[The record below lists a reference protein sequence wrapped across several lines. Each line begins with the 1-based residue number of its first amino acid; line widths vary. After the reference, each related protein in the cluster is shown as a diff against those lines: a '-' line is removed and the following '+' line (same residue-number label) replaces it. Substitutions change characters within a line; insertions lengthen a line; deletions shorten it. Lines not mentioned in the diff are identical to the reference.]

1 MKQVNIRIPF
11 RILTLVMGLFLSL
24 GAYAQITV
32 NGLVQDATGEPVIG
46 ATVRVVGTQIGTATD
61 FDGLFT
67 LEGVPQGAK
76 LLISSVG
83 YEDQEVTAAGNVV
96 VTLAESTQML
106 ENLVVIGYGVVKKND
121 LTGSVTALKP
131 DAKNKGVVVSAQDML
146 GGKVAGVSVTSNSGE
161 PGGGATIRIR
171 GGSSLNASNNPLV
184 VIDGIAMD
192 NNGVS
197 GISNPLSLV
206 NPQDIESFN
215 VLKDASATAIYGSRG
230 SNGVIII
237 TTKKGRRGQT
247 PQVSYNG
254 SVTWS
259 MKKKTIDVM
268 SGDEYRDFVAK
279 IFEGNTRAGN
289 VMGYA
294 WRNAIDADGKAQR
307 VDMINT
313 VNNGKLTRYGVSD
326 IALPA
331 GWSWVEGEGNSGI
344 VNPLLGDANTDWQ
357 NEIYRTALSHD
368 HNLTVAGSVGQILP
382 YRLSAGYTDQQ
393 GILKTS
399 DFKRYTVAL
408 NLNPSLFDDHL
419 TLNLNGKL
427 AWTKSR
433 WADGGAVGNAVR
445 MDPTQPIYG
454 NRDANGDGINDYAGV
469 GGYFEWLQVNN
480 ADPAWPYTKNTNAP
494 YNPVAMLDNHDNS
507 GKTHSFIGSA
517 DIDYKIHGFEDLR
530 LHLTLGGDFTGGN
543 GHNISTNVS
552 NTSNYW
558 GNTSWYTQSKE
569 NLQLSTYAQYY
580 KDFNDKHHFDIM
592 AGYEWQHNWR
602 KEYNESWG
610 TYPTNSALVFTATD
624 AENGALIV
632 TPGQWIPSARYNIDQ
647 SKAGAIRAE
656 GVYRQNN
663 GLGYRTENYLVSFFG
678 RMNYSYDSRY
688 LLTFTMRY
696 DGSSRFK
703 KHWALFPSAAFA
715 WKLNEEAA
723 LKDGPFSDLKLRLG
737 WGKTGQQEGIGD
749 YNYFATYVMSN
760 GSMGAFYDVS
770 GDGSKARPNV
780 YNPELTWETTTTTN
794 VGLDWGVMNQRLSG
808 SIDWYYRKTT
818 DLLNWAT
825 FSAMTNFRNAFYKNI
840 GSLRNTGIEFSLNWK
855 AISTTDLLWTI
866 DYNLTYNSN
875 KITELISDDPDYIVT
890 TGSIG
895 INGTAQAHAVGHPAS
910 SFYVYQQ
917 VYDQDGKPIE
927 SQVVDRNADGVISDA
942 DKYFYKSPAAPV
954 TMGLSS
960 RLDWKNWDFGFN
972 LRASIGNYMFN
983 NVMQGYH
990 NTSTASV
997 FEEVSGFYLNNRPKA
1012 SVDLGWKTYDNYA
1025 IFSDYW
1031 VQNASFLKCDNIT
1044 LGYSFNGLLK
1054 HGSYN
1059 GIGGR
1064 IYGTVSNVFC
1074 ITKYDGIDPEVFGG
1088 IGGDIFPRPISYI
1101 LGLSLTF

>member
-1 MKQVNIRIPF
+1 MKQVNFRIPF

-32 NGLVQDATGEPVIG
+32 NGLVKDATGEPVIG
-46 ATVRVVGTQIGTATD
+46 ASVRVVGTQQGTVTD

-76 LLISSVG
+76 LLITSVG
-83 YEDQEVTAAGNVV
+83 YEDHEVTAASDLVI
-96 VTLAESTQML
+96 TLAESTQML

-161 PGGGATIRIR
+161 PGGGATIRVR
-171 GGSSLNASNNPLV
+171 GGSSLNASNNPLI

-197 GISNPLSLV
+197 GLSNPLSLV

-237 TTKKGRRGQT
+237 TTKKGRRGQS
-247 PQVSYNG
+247 PSVSYNG

-268 SGDEYRDFVAK
+268 DGDEYRAFVK
-279 IFEGNTRAGN
+279 EIFAGNTREE
-289 VMGYA
+289 
-294 WRNAIDADGKAQR
+294 NA
-307 VDMINT
+307 
-313 VNNGKLTRYGVSD
+313 LS
-326 IALPA
+326 
-331 GWSWVEGEGNSGI
+331 
-344 VNPLLGDANTDWQ
+344 LLGNANTDWQ

-368 HNLTVAGSVGQILP
+368 HNLTVAGSLGTFLP
-382 YRLSAGYTDQQ
+382 YRVSAGYTDQE

-419 TLNLNGKL
+419 TFNLNGKM

-433 WADGGAVGNAVR
+433 WADTGAVGNAVR
-445 MDPTQPIYG
+445 MDPTQPIYS
-454 NRDANGDGINDYAGV
+454 NDPKHAGV
-469 GGYFEWLQVNN
+469 GGYFDWMQVNGS
-480 ADPAWPYTKNTNAP
+480 DPAWPYTKNTNAP

-530 LHLTLGGDFTGGN
+530 LHLTLGGDFTSGH
-543 GHNISTNVS
+543 GHNISANIS

-558 GNTSWYTQSKE
+558 GNTSYYRQTKE

-592 AGYEWQHNWR
+592 AGYEWSHNWR

-610 TYPTNSALVFTATD
+610 TYPANSALVFIEAD
-624 AENGALIV
+624 RGVPGALNV
-632 TPGQWIPSARYNIDQ
+632 TPGEWVPGATYNVGD
-647 SKAGAIRAE
+647 SKAGAIRGEAA
-656 GVYRQNN
+656 YYQQN

-678 RMNYSYDSRY
+678 RMNYTYADRY
-688 LLTFTMRY
+688 LFTFTIRD

-715 WKLNEEAA
+715 WKIKEEAFMNESA
-723 LKDGPFSDLKLRLG
+723 FSDLKLRLG

-760 GSMGAFYDVS
+760 GSAGSFYDIT
-770 GDGSKARPNV
+770 GDGSKAKPNV
-780 YNPELTWETTTTTN
+780 YNPDLTWETTTTTN
-794 VGLDWGVMNQRLSG
+794 IGLDWGIMNQRLSG

-875 KITELISDDPDYIVT
+875 KVTELISEDPSYFVT

-895 INGTAQAHAVGHPAS
+895 INGPAQAHVVGYPS
-910 SFYVYQQ
+910 NSFYVYQQ
-917 VYDQDGKPIE
+917 VYDQAGKPIE
-927 SQVVDRNADGVISDA
+927 GQVVDRNGDGMISES
-942 DKYFYKSPAAPV
+942 DKYLYKSPWAPV
-954 TMGLSS
+954 TMGLAS
-960 RLDWKNWDFGFN
+960 RLDWKNWDFGFS

-990 NTSTASV
+990 NVSPAAV
-997 FEEVSGFYLNNRPKA
+997 FEEVSGFYLNNRPRK
-1012 SVDLGWKTYDNYA
+1012 SVEMGWQTYDNET

-1044 LGYSFNGLLK
+1044 LGYSFNNLFK
-1054 HGSYN
+1054 HGNYH
-1059 GIGGR
+1059 GVGGR
-1064 IYGTVSNVFC
+1064 LYGTVSNVFC

-1088 IGGDIFPRPISYI
+1088 IGGDIFPRPISFI
-1101 LGLSLTF
+1101 LGLSLNF

>member
-11 RILTLVMGLFLSL
+11 RILALVMGLFLSL

-32 NGLVQDATGEPVIG
+32 NGVVKDATGEPVIG
-46 ATVRVVGTQIGTATD
+46 ATVRVVGTQMGTATD

-67 LEGVPQGAK
+67 LDGVPQGAK

-83 YEDQEVTAAGNVV
+83 YEDHEVTAASDMVI
-96 VTLAESTQML
+96 TLAESTQML

-121 LTGSVTALKP
+121 LTGSVAALKP

-197 GISNPLSLV
+197 GVANPLSLV

-237 TTKKGRRGQT
+237 TTKKGRRGQR
-247 PQVSYNG
+247 PAVSYNG

-268 SGDEYRDFVAK
+268 DGDEYRAFVKK
-279 IFEGNTRAGN
+279 IFAGNTREE
-289 VMGYA
+289 
-294 WRNAIDADGKAQR
+294 NA
-307 VDMINT
+307 
-313 VNNGKLTRYGVSD
+313 LS
-326 IALPA
+326 
-331 GWSWVEGEGNSGI
+331 
-344 VNPLLGDANTDWQ
+344 LLGNANTDWQ
-357 NEIYRTALSHD
+357 EEIYRTALSHD
-368 HNLTVAGSVGQILP
+368 HNLTVAGSVGDYLP
-382 YRLSAGYTDQQ
+382 YRLSAGYTDQE

-408 NLNPSLFDDHL
+408 NLNPSFFQDHL

-433 WADGGAVGNAVR
+433 FADTGAVGNAVR
-445 MDPTQPIYG
+445 MDPTQPITSS
-454 NRDANGDGINDYAGV
+454 DSKYAGV
-469 GGYFEWLQVNN
+469 GGYFEWMQVNN
-480 ADPAWPYTKNTNAP
+480 ADPAWPWTKNTNAP

-530 LHLTLGGDFTGGN
+530 LHLTMGGDFSGGH
-543 GHNISTNVS
+543 GHNISANIS

-558 GNTSWYTQSKE
+558 GNTSYYTQSKE

-592 AGYEWQHNWR
+592 LGYEWQHNWR

-610 TYPTNSALVFTATD
+610 TYPTNSQLFFTESD

-632 TPGQWIPSARYNIDQ
+632 TPGQWIPSARYNIGD

-678 RMNYSYDSRY
+678 RANYSYDNRY

-715 WKLNEEAA
+715 WKINEEAFM
-723 LKDGPFSDLKLRLG
+723 KDGPFSDLKLRLG

-760 GSMGAFYDVS
+760 GSMGAFYDLL
-770 GDGSKARPNV
+770 GDGSKAKPNV
-780 YNPELTWETTTTTN
+780 YNPELKWETTTTTN
-794 VGLDWGVMNQRLSG
+794 IGLDWGIMNQRLSG

-840 GSLRNTGIEFSLNWK
+840 GSLRNTGIEFALNWK

-875 KITELISDDPDYIVT
+875 KVLELISDDPDYIVT
-890 TGSIG
+890 TGGIG
-895 INGTAQAHAVGHPAS
+895 INGSAQAHVAGYPS
-910 SFYVYQQ
+910 NSFYVYQQ
-917 VYDQDGKPIE
+917 VYGQDGKPIE
-927 SQVVDRNADGVISDA
+927 NQVVDRNGDGVISDA
-942 DKYFYKSPAAPV
+942 DKYLYKSPWAPV
-954 TMGLSS
+954 TMGLAS
-960 RLDWKNWDFGFN
+960 RLDWKNWDFGFS

-990 NTSTASV
+990 NVSPASV

-1012 SVDLGWKTYDNYA
+1012 LVEMGWQTYDNKS

-1044 LGYSFNGLLK
+1044 LGYSFGNLFK

-1059 GIGGR
+1059 GVGGR

-1088 IGGDIFPRPISYI
+1088 IGGDIFPRPISFI
-1101 LGLSLTF
+1101 LGLSLNF

>member
-32 NGLVQDATGEPVIG
+32 NGIVKDATGEPVIG
-46 ATVRVVGTQIGTATD
+46 ASVRVVGTQQGTVTD

-67 LEGVPQGAK
+67 LDGVPQGAK
-76 LLISSVG
+76 LLITSIG
-83 YEDQEVTAAGNVV
+83 YEDHEVTAASDMVI
-96 VTLAESTQML
+96 TLAESTQML

-121 LTGSVTALKP
+121 LTGSVAALKP
-131 DAKNKGVVVSAQDML
+131 DSKNKGVVVSAQDML
-146 GGKVAGVSVTSNSGE
+146 GGKIAGVSVTSNGGE
-161 PGGGATIRIR
+161 PGGGANIRIR
-171 GGSSLNASNNPLV
+171 GGSSLNASNNPLI

-197 GISNPLSLV
+197 GLSNPLSLV

-237 TTKKGRRGQT
+237 TTKKGRRGQS
-247 PQVSYNG
+247 PSVAYNG

-268 SGDEYRDFVAK
+268 NGDEYRDFVKK
-279 IFEGNTRAGN
+279 IFAGNTREE
-289 VMGYA
+289 
-294 WRNAIDADGKAQR
+294 NA
-307 VDMINT
+307 
-313 VNNGKLTRYGVSD
+313 LS
-326 IALPA
+326 
-331 GWSWVEGEGNSGI
+331 
-344 VNPLLGDANTDWQ
+344 LLGNADTDWQ
-357 NEIYRTALSHD
+357 NEIYRTAFSHD
-368 HNLTVAGSVGQILP
+368 HNLTVSGSLGQFLP
-382 YRLSAGYTDQQ
+382 YRVSAGYTDQE

-419 TLNLNGKL
+419 TLNLSGKL

-433 WADGGAVGNAVR
+433 WADTGAVGNAVR
-445 MDPTQPIYG
+445 MDPTQPVYS
-454 NRDANGDGINDYAGV
+454 NDPKYAAT
-469 GGYFEWLQVNN
+469 GGYFEWLQVNGS
-480 ADPAWPYTKNTNAP
+480 DPAWPYTKNTNAP

-507 GKTHSFIGSA
+507 GKAHTFIGTA
-517 DIDYKIHGFEDLR
+517 EIDYKIHGFEDLR

-558 GNTSWYTQSKE
+558 GNTSYYTQSKE
-569 NLQLSTYAQYY
+569 NLQLSTYAQYF
-580 KDFNDKHHFDIM
+580 KDFNDMHHFDIM

-610 TYPTNSALVFTATD
+610 TYPSNSGLFFTPSD
-624 AENGALIV
+624 AENGALKV
-632 TPGQWIPSARYNIDQ
+632 VPGIWIPAATYNIGD

-678 RMNYSYDSRY
+678 RMNYSYANRY

-703 KHWALFPSAAFA
+703 KHWALFPSAALA
-715 WKLNEEAA
+715 WKINEEDFM
-723 LKDGPFSDLKLRLG
+723 KDGPFSDLKLRLG

-760 GSMGAFYDVS
+760 GSMGSFYDIT

-794 VGLDWGVMNQRLSG
+794 IGLDWGVMNQRLSG

-840 GSLRNTGIEFSLNWK
+840 GSLRNTGIEMSLNWK

-875 KITELISDDPDYIVT
+875 KVLELISDDPDYFVT
-890 TGSIG
+890 TGGIG
-895 INGTAQAHAVGHPAS
+895 INGSAQAHVAGYPS
-910 SFYVYQQ
+910 NSFYVYQQ
-917 VYDQDGKPIE
+917 VYDQAGKPIE
-927 SQVVDRNADGVISDA
+927 GQVVDRNGDGVISDA
-942 DKYFYKSPAAPV
+942 DKYLYKSPWAPV
-954 TMGLSS
+954 TMGLAS
-960 RLDWKNWDFGFN
+960 RLDWKNWDFGFS
-972 LRASIGNYMFN
+972 LRASIGNYVFN

-990 NTSTASV
+990 NVSPAAV
-997 FEEVSGFYLNNRPKA
+997 FEEVSGFYLNNRPKS
-1012 SVDLGWKTYDNYA
+1012 SVEMGWQTYNNHA

-1044 LGYSFNGLLK
+1044 LGYSFNNLFK
-1054 HGSYN
+1054 HGSYH
-1059 GIGGR
+1059 GVGGR
-1064 IYGTVSNVFC
+1064 LYGTVSNVFC

-1088 IGGDIFPRPISYI
+1088 IGGDIFPRPISFI
-1101 LGLSLTF
+1101 VGLSLNF

>member
-32 NGLVQDATGEPVIG
+32 NGVVKDATGEPVIG
-46 ATVRVVGTQIGTATD
+46 ASVRVVGTQQGTVTD

-67 LEGVPQGAK
+67 LDGVPQGAK
-76 LLISSVG
+76 LQISSIG
-83 YEDQEVTAAGNVV
+83 YDTHEVTAASDLVI
-96 VTLAESTQML
+96 TLAESTQML

-146 GGKVAGVSVTSNSGE
+146 GGKVAGVSVTSNGGE
-161 PGGGATIRIR
+161 PGGGASIRIR
-171 GGSSLNASNNPLV
+171 GGSSLNASNNPLI

-197 GISNPLSLV
+197 GLSNPLSLV

-237 TTKKGRRGQT
+237 TTKKGRRGQRPT
-247 PQVSYNG
+247 VGYNG

-268 SGDEYRDFVAK
+268 NGDEYRSFVKK
-279 IFEGNTRAGN
+279 IFAGNTREE
-289 VMGYA
+289 
-294 WRNAIDADGKAQR
+294 NA
-307 VDMINT
+307 
-313 VNNGKLTRYGVSD
+313 LS
-326 IALPA
+326 
-331 GWSWVEGEGNSGI
+331 
-344 VNPLLGDANTDWQ
+344 LLGDANTNWQ

-368 HNLTVAGSVGQILP
+368 HNVTIAGSVGDYLP
-382 YRLSAGYTDQQ
+382 YRVSAGYTDQQ

-408 NLNPSLFDDHL
+408 NLNPSFFQDHL
-419 TLNLNGKL
+419 TVNLSGKM

-433 WADGGAVGNAVR
+433 WADTGAVGNAVR
-445 MDPTQPIYG
+445 MDPTQPIYKS
-454 NRDANGDGINDYAGV
+454 GDMYKCV
-469 GGYFEWLQVNN
+469 GSYFEWLQVNGSDDN
-480 ADPAWPYTKNTNAP
+480 WPYTKNTNAP

-507 GKTHSFIGSA
+507 GKAHSFIGTA
-517 DIDYKIHGFEDLR
+517 EIDYKIHGFEDLR
-530 LHLTLGGDFTGGN
+530 LHLTMGGDFTGGN
-543 GHNISTNVS
+543 GHNISANIS

-558 GNTSWYTQSKE
+558 GNNSYYTQSKE

-610 TYPTNSALVFTATD
+610 TYPGNSAVHWSQD
-624 AENGALIV
+624 DIDNGFIQIM
-632 TPGQWIPSARYNIDQ
+632 PGQWIPAEVYNPFVIENGALALDANGNPIWA

-678 RMNYSYDSRY
+678 RMNYSYANRY
-688 LLTFTMRY
+688 LLTFTTRY

-715 WKLNEEAA
+715 WKINEEDFM
-723 LKDGPFSDLKLRLG
+723 KDGPFSDLKLRLG

-780 YNPELTWETTTTTN
+780 YNPELKWETTTTTN
-794 VGLDWGVMNQRLSG
+794 IGLDWGIMNQRLSG

-855 AISTTDLLWTI
+855 AISTNDLLWTI

-875 KITELISDDPDYIVT
+875 KVLELIGDDPSYFVT
-890 TGSIG
+890 TGGIG
-895 INGTAQAHAVGHPAS
+895 INGSAQAHVAGYPS
-910 SFYVYQQ
+910 NSFYVYQQ
-917 VYDQDGKPIE
+917 VYGEDGMPIE
-927 SQVVDRNADGVISDA
+927 NQVVDRNGDGVISDA
-942 DKYFYKSPAAPV
+942 DKYLYKSPWAPV
-954 TMGLSS
+954 TMGLAS
-960 RLDWKNWDFGFN
+960 RLDWKNWDFGFS

-990 NTSTASV
+990 NVSPAAV

-1012 SVDLGWKTYDNYA
+1012 LVDLGWQTYDNKS
-1025 IFSDYW
+1025 IFSDFW

-1044 LGYSFNGLLK
+1044 LGYSFNNLLK
-1054 HGSYN
+1054 HGNYN
-1059 GIGGR
+1059 GVGGR

-1074 ITKYDGIDPEVFGG
+1074 ITKYEGIDPEVFGG
-1088 IGGDIFPRPISYI
+1088 IGGDIFPRPISFI
-1101 LGLSLTF
+1101 LGLTLNF

>member
-11 RILTLVMGLFLSL
+11 RILTLMMGLFLSL

-32 NGLVQDATGEPVIG
+32 NGVVKDATGEPVIG
-46 ATVRVVGTQIGTATD
+46 ATIRVVGTQMGTATD

-76 LLISSVG
+76 LQISSVG
-83 YEDQEVTAAGNVV
+83 YDTHEVTASSDMVI
-96 VTLAESTQML
+96 TLAESTQML

-161 PGGGATIRIR
+161 PGGGANIRIR
-171 GGSSLNASNNPLV
+171 GGSSLNASNNPLI

-197 GISNPLSLV
+197 GLSNPLSLV

-237 TTKKGRRGQT
+237 TTKKGRRGQR
-247 PQVSYNG
+247 PAVSYNG
-254 SVTWS
+254 NVTWS

-268 SGDEYRDFVAK
+268 NGDEYRDFVKK
-279 IFEGNTRAGN
+279 IFAGNTREE
-289 VMGYA
+289 
-294 WRNAIDADGKAQR
+294 NA
-307 VDMINT
+307 
-313 VNNGKLTRYGVSD
+313 L
-326 IALPA
+326 L
-331 GWSWVEGEGNSGI
+331 
-344 VNPLLGDANTDWQ
+344 LLGNANTNWQ

-368 HNLTVAGSVGQILP
+368 HNLTVSGSIGEILP

-408 NLNPSLFDDHL
+408 NLNPSLFNDHL
-419 TLNLNGKL
+419 TINLSGKM

-433 WADGGAVGNAVR
+433 WADTGAVGNAVR
-445 MDPTQPIYG
+445 MDPTQPVY
-454 NRDANGDGINDYAGV
+454 ASGDMYKGV
-469 GGYFEWLQVNN
+469 GSYFEWLQVNLS
-480 ADPAWPYTKNTNAP
+480 DPNWPYTKNTNAP

-507 GKTHSFIGSA
+507 GKAHSFIGTA
-517 DIDYKIHGFEDLR
+517 EFDYKIHGFEDLR
-530 LHLTLGGDFTGGN
+530 LHLTMGGDFTGGN
-543 GHNISTNVS
+543 GHNISANIS

-558 GNTSWYTQSKE
+558 GNTSYYTQSKE

-580 KDFNDKHHFDIM
+580 KDFSEKHHFDIM
-592 AGYEWQHNWR
+592 LGYEWQHNWR

-610 TYPTNSALVFTATD
+610 TYPMNSGLFFTESD
-624 AENGALIV
+624 AENGALVV
-632 TPGQWIPSARYNIDQ
+632 TPGQWIPSAHYNIGD

-678 RMNYSYDSRY
+678 RMNYSYDNRY
-688 LLTFTMRY
+688 LLTFTTRY

-703 KHWALFPSAAFA
+703 KHWALFPSVALA
-715 WKLNEEAA
+715 WKINEEAA

-760 GSMGAFYDVS
+760 GSMGSYYDVT

-780 YNPELTWETTTTTN
+780 YNPELKWETTTTTN

-855 AISTTDLLWTI
+855 AISTNDLLWTI

-875 KITELISDDPDYIVT
+875 KVLELIGDDPSYFVT
-890 TGSIG
+890 TGGIG
-895 INGTAQAHAVGHPAS
+895 INGSAQAHVAGYPS
-910 SFYVYQQ
+910 NSFYVYQQ
-917 VYDQDGKPIE
+917 VYGQDGKPIE
-927 SQVVDRNADGVISDA
+927 NQVVDRNGDGVISDA
-942 DKYFYKSPAAPV
+942 DKYLYKSPWAPV
-954 TMGLSS
+954 IMGLAS
-960 RLDWKNWDFGFN
+960 RLDWKNWDFGFS

-990 NTSTASV
+990 NVSPAAV

-1012 SVDLGWKTYDNYA
+1012 LVDLGWQTYDNKS

-1044 LGYSFNGLLK
+1044 LGYSFNNLFK

-1059 GIGGR
+1059 GVGGR

-1074 ITKYDGIDPEVFGG
+1074 ITKYEGIDPEVFGG
-1088 IGGDIFPRPISYI
+1088 IGGDIFPRPISFI
-1101 LGLSLTF
+1101 VGLNLNF

>member
-32 NGLVQDATGEPVIG
+32 NGIVKDATGEPVIG
-46 ATVRVVGTQIGTATD
+46 ASVRVVGTQQGTVTD

-67 LEGVPQGAK
+67 LDGVPQGAK
-76 LLISSVG
+76 LLITSIG
-83 YEDQEVTAAGNVV
+83 YEDHEVTAASDMV

-121 LTGSVTALKP
+121 LTGSVAALKP
-131 DAKNKGVVVSAQDML
+131 DSKNKGVVVSAQDML
-146 GGKVAGVSVTSNSGE
+146 GGKIAGVSVTSNGGE
-161 PGGGATIRIR
+161 PGGGANIRIR
-171 GGSSLNASNNPLV
+171 GGSSLNASNNPLI

-197 GISNPLSLV
+197 GLSNPLSLV

-237 TTKKGRRGQT
+237 TTKKGRRGQS
-247 PQVSYNG
+247 PSVSYNG

-268 SGDEYRDFVAK
+268 NGDEYRDFVKK
-279 IFEGNTRAGN
+279 IFAGNTREE
-289 VMGYA
+289 
-294 WRNAIDADGKAQR
+294 NA
-307 VDMINT
+307 
-313 VNNGKLTRYGVSD
+313 LS
-326 IALPA
+326 
-331 GWSWVEGEGNSGI
+331 
-344 VNPLLGDANTDWQ
+344 LLGNANTDWQ
-357 NEIYRTALSHD
+357 NEIYRTAFSHD
-368 HNLTVAGSVGQILP
+368 HNLTVSGSLGQFLP
-382 YRLSAGYTDQQ
+382 YRVSAGYTDQE

-408 NLNPSLFDDHL
+408 NLNPSFFEDHL
-419 TLNLNGKL
+419 TLNLSGKL

-433 WADGGAVGNAVR
+433 WADTGAVGNAVR
-445 MDPTQPIYG
+445 MDPTQPI
-454 NRDANGDGINDYAGV
+454 RSNDPMYAV
-469 GGYFEWLQVNN
+469 TGGYFEWLQVNGS
-480 ADPAWPYTKNTNAP
+480 DPAWPYTKNTNAP

-507 GKTHSFIGSA
+507 GKAHTFIGTA
-517 DIDYKIHGFEDLR
+517 EIDYKIHGFEDLR

-543 GHNISTNVS
+543 GHNISANVS

-558 GNTSWYTQSKE
+558 GNNSYYTQSKE
-569 NLQLSTYAQYY
+569 NLQLSTYAQYF
-580 KDFNDKHHFDIM
+580 KDFNDMHHFDIM

-610 TYPTNSALVFTATD
+610 TYPGKYEINDPLYPLNSGLFFTPAD
-624 AENGALIV
+624 AENGALKV
-632 TPGQWIPSARYNIDQ
+632 VPGIWIPAATYNVGD

-678 RMNYSYDSRY
+678 RMNYSYANRY

-703 KHWALFPSAAFA
+703 KHWALFPSAALA
-715 WKLNEEAA
+715 WKINEEDFM
-723 LKDGPFSDLKLRLG
+723 KDGPFSDLKLRLG

-760 GSMGAFYDVS
+760 GSMGSFYDVS

-794 VGLDWGVMNQRLSG
+794 IGLDWGVMNQRLSG

-840 GSLRNTGIEFSLNWK
+840 GSLRNTGIEMSLNWK
-855 AISTTDLLWTI
+855 AISTSDLLWTI

-875 KITELISDDPDYIVT
+875 KVLELISDDPDYFVT

-895 INGTAQAHAVGHPAS
+895 INGSAQAHVAGYPS
-910 SFYVYQQ
+910 NSFYVYQQ
-917 VYDQDGKPIE
+917 VYDQAGKPIE
-927 SQVVDRNADGVISDA
+927 GQVVDRNGDGVISDA
-942 DKYFYKSPAAPV
+942 DKYLYKSPWAPV
-954 TMGLSS
+954 TMGLGS

-972 LRASIGNYMFN
+972 LRASIGNYVFN

-990 NTSTASV
+990 NVSPAAV

-1012 SVDLGWKTYDNYA
+1012 SVEMGWQTYNNHA

-1044 LGYSFNGLLK
+1044 LGYSFNNLFK
-1054 HGSYN
+1054 HGSYH
-1059 GIGGR
+1059 GVGGR
-1064 IYGTVSNVFC
+1064 LYGTVSNVFC

-1088 IGGDIFPRPISYI
+1088 IGGDIFPRPISFI
-1101 LGLSLTF
+1101 VGLSLNF

>member
-1 MKQVNIRIPF
+1 MKQVNIRIPS

-32 NGLVQDATGEPVIG
+32 NGIVKDATGEPVIG
-46 ATVRVVGTQIGTATD
+46 ASVRVVGTQQGTVTD

-67 LEGVPQGAK
+67 LDGVPQGAK
-76 LLISSVG
+76 LQISSIG
-83 YEDQEVTAAGNVV
+83 YDTHEVTAASDLVI
-96 VTLAESTQML
+96 TLAESTQML

-146 GGKVAGVSVTSNSGE
+146 GGKVAGVSVTSNGGE
-161 PGGGATIRIR
+161 PGGGANIRIR
-171 GGSSLNASNNPLV
+171 GGSSLNASNNPLI

-197 GISNPLSLV
+197 GLSNPLSLV

-237 TTKKGRRGQT
+237 TTKKGRRGQRPT
-247 PQVSYNG
+247 VGYNG

-268 SGDEYRDFVAK
+268 NGDEYRSFVKK
-279 IFEGNTRAGN
+279 IFAGNTREE
-289 VMGYA
+289 
-294 WRNAIDADGKAQR
+294 NA
-307 VDMINT
+307 
-313 VNNGKLTRYGVSD
+313 LS
-326 IALPA
+326 
-331 GWSWVEGEGNSGI
+331 
-344 VNPLLGDANTDWQ
+344 LLGDANTNWQ

-368 HNLTVAGSVGQILP
+368 HNVTIAGSVGDYLP
-382 YRLSAGYTDQQ
+382 YRVSAGYTDQQ

-408 NLNPSLFDDHL
+408 NLNPSFFQDHL
-419 TLNLNGKL
+419 TVNLSGKM

-433 WADGGAVGNAVR
+433 WADTGAVGNAVR
-445 MDPTQPIYG
+445 MDPTQPIYKS
-454 NRDANGDGINDYAGV
+454 GDMYKGV
-469 GGYFEWLQVNN
+469 GSYFEWLQVNLS
-480 ADPAWPYTKNTNAP
+480 DPNWPYTKNTNAP

-507 GKTHSFIGSA
+507 GKAHSFIGTA
-517 DIDYKIHGFEDLR
+517 EIDYKIHGFEDLR
-530 LHLTLGGDFTGGN
+530 LHLTMGGDFTGGN
-543 GHNISTNVS
+543 GHNISANIS

-558 GNTSWYTQSKE
+558 GNNSYYTQSKE

-610 TYPTNSALVFTATD
+610 TYPMNSALVFTATD
-624 AENGALIV
+624 AENGALRV
-632 TPGQWIPSARYNIDQ
+632 TPGQWIPSANYNIGD

-678 RMNYSYDSRY
+678 RMNYSYANRY
-688 LLTFTMRY
+688 LLTFTTRY

-715 WKLNEEAA
+715 WKINEEDFM
-723 LKDGPFSDLKLRLG
+723 KDGAFSDLKLRLG

-760 GSMGAFYDVS
+760 GSIGSFYDVS

-780 YNPELTWETTTTTN
+780 YNPELKWETTTTTN
-794 VGLDWGVMNQRLSG
+794 IGLDWGIMNQRLSG

-855 AISTTDLLWTI
+855 AISTNDLLWTI

-875 KITELISDDPDYIVT
+875 KVLELIGDDPSYFVT
-890 TGSIG
+890 TGGIG
-895 INGTAQAHAVGHPAS
+895 INGSAQAHVAGYPS
-910 SFYVYQQ
+910 NSFYVYQQ
-917 VYDQDGKPIE
+917 VYGEDGMPIE
-927 SQVVDRNADGVISDA
+927 NQVVDRNGDGVISDA
-942 DKYFYKSPAAPV
+942 DKYLYKSPWAPV
-954 TMGLSS
+954 TMGLAS
-960 RLDWKNWDFGFN
+960 RLDWKNWDFGFS

-990 NTSTASV
+990 NVSPAAV

-1012 SVDLGWKTYDNYA
+1012 LVDLGWQTYDNKS
-1025 IFSDYW
+1025 IFSDFW

-1044 LGYSFNGLLK
+1044 LGYSFNNLLK
-1054 HGSYN
+1054 HGNYN
-1059 GIGGR
+1059 GVGGR

-1074 ITKYDGIDPEVFGG
+1074 ITKYEGIDPEVFGG
-1088 IGGDIFPRPISYI
+1088 IGGDIFPRPISFI
-1101 LGLSLTF
+1101 LGLTLNF

>member
-32 NGLVQDATGEPVIG
+32 NGIVKDATGEPVIG
-46 ATVRVVGTQIGTATD
+46 ASVRVVGSQQGTVTD

-67 LEGVPQGAK
+67 LDGVPQGAK
-76 LLISSVG
+76 LLITSIG
-83 YEDQEVTAAGNVV
+83 YEDHEVTAASDLVI
-96 VTLAESTQML
+96 TLAESTQML
-106 ENLVVIGYGVVKKND
+106 QNLVVIGYGVVKKND
-121 LTGSVTALKP
+121 LTGSVAALKP

-146 GGKVAGVSVTSNSGE
+146 GGKIAGVSVTSNSGE

-171 GGSSLNASNNPLV
+171 GGSSLNASNNPLI

-197 GISNPLSLV
+197 GLSNPLSLV

-237 TTKKGRRGQT
+237 TTKKGRRGQS
-247 PQVSYNG
+247 PSVSYNG

-259 MKKKTIDVM
+259 KKKKTIDVM
-268 SGDEYRDFVAK
+268 DGDEYRAFVK
-279 IFEGNTRAGN
+279 EIFKGNTREE
-289 VMGYA
+289 
-294 WRNAIDADGKAQR
+294 NA
-307 VDMINT
+307 
-313 VNNGKLTRYGVSD
+313 LS
-326 IALPA
+326 
-331 GWSWVEGEGNSGI
+331 
-344 VNPLLGDANTDWQ
+344 LLGNANTDWQ
-357 NEIYRTALSHD
+357 EEIYRTALSHD
-368 HNLTVAGSVGQILP
+368 HNLTVAGSLGSYLP
-382 YRLSAGYTDQQ
+382 YRVSAGYTDQE
-393 GILKTS
+393 GILNTS

-408 NLNPSLFDDHL
+408 NLNPSLFEDHL
-419 TLNLNGKL
+419 TFNLNGKM

-433 WADGGAVGNAVR
+433 WADTGAVGNAVR
-445 MDPTQPIYG
+445 MDPTQPIY
-454 NRDANGDGINDYAGV
+454 ASGDMYKGV

-840 GSLRNTGIEFSLNWK
+840 GSLRNTGIEMSFNWK

-875 KITELISDDPDYIVT
+875 KIIELISDDPDYFVT
-890 TGSIG
+890 TGGIG
-895 INGTAQAHAVGHPAS
+895 INGSAQAHVAGYPS
-910 SFYVYQQ
+910 NSFYVYQQ
-917 VYDQDGKPIE
+917 VYDQNGKPIE
-927 SQVVDRNADGVISDA
+927 NQVVDRNGDGVISDA
-942 DKYFYKSPAAPV
+942 DKYLYKSPWAPV
-954 TMGLSS
+954 TMGLAS
-960 RLDWKNWDFGFN
+960 RLDWKNWDFGFS

-990 NTSTASV
+990 NVSPAAV

-1012 SVDLGWKTYDNYA
+1012 LVELGWQTYDNKS

-1044 LGYSFNGLLK
+1044 LGYSFNNLLK

-1059 GIGGR
+1059 GVGGR

-1088 IGGDIFPRPISYI
+1088 IGGDIFPRPISFI
-1101 LGLSLTF
+1101 LGLSLNF

>member
-32 NGLVQDATGEPVIG
+32 NGIVKDATGEPVIG
-46 ATVRVVGTQIGTATD
+46 ASVRVVGTQQGTVTD

-67 LEGVPQGAK
+67 LDGVPQGAK
-76 LLISSVG
+76 LLITSIG
-83 YEDQEVTAAGNVV
+83 YEDHEVTAASDMV

-121 LTGSVTALKP
+121 LTGSVAALKP
-131 DAKNKGVVVSAQDML
+131 DSKNKGVVVSAQDML
-146 GGKVAGVSVTSNSGE
+146 GGKIAGVSVTSNGGE
-161 PGGGATIRIR
+161 PGGGANIRIR
-171 GGSSLNASNNPLV
+171 GGSSLNASNNPLI

-197 GISNPLSLV
+197 GLSNPLSLV

-237 TTKKGRRGQT
+237 TTKKGRRGQS
-247 PQVSYNG
+247 PSVAYNG

-268 SGDEYRDFVAK
+268 NGDEYRDFVKK
-279 IFEGNTRAGN
+279 IFAGNTREE
-289 VMGYA
+289 
-294 WRNAIDADGKAQR
+294 NA
-307 VDMINT
+307 
-313 VNNGKLTRYGVSD
+313 LS
-326 IALPA
+326 
-331 GWSWVEGEGNSGI
+331 
-344 VNPLLGDANTDWQ
+344 LLGNANTDWQ
-357 NEIYRTALSHD
+357 NEIYRTAFSHD
-368 HNLTVAGSVGQILP
+368 HNLTVSGSLGQFLP
-382 YRLSAGYTDQQ
+382 YRVSAGYTDQE

-408 NLNPSLFDDHL
+408 NLNPSFFEDHL
-419 TLNLNGKL
+419 TLNLSGKM

-433 WADGGAVGNAVR
+433 WADTGAVGNAVR
-445 MDPTQPIYG
+445 MDPTQPI
-454 NRDANGDGINDYAGV
+454 RSNDPMYAGV
-469 GGYFEWLQVNN
+469 GGYFEWLQVNGS
-480 ADPAWPYTKNTNAP
+480 DPAWPYTKNTNAP

-507 GKTHSFIGSA
+507 GKAHTFIGTA
-517 DIDYKIHGFEDLR
+517 EIDYKIHGFEDLR
-530 LHLTLGGDFTGGN
+530 LHLTMGGDFTGGN
-543 GHNISTNVS
+543 GHNISANIS

-558 GNTSWYTQSKE
+558 GNTSYYTQSKE

-580 KDFNDKHHFDIM
+580 KDFNDMHHFDIM

-610 TYPTNSALVFTATD
+610 TYPSNSGLFFTPAD
-624 AENGALIV
+624 AENGALKV
-632 TPGQWIPSARYNIDQ
+632 VPGIWIPAATYNVGD

-678 RMNYSYDSRY
+678 RMNYSYANRY

-703 KHWALFPSAAFA
+703 KHWALFPSAALA
-715 WKLNEEAA
+715 WKINEEDFM
-723 LKDGPFSDLKLRLG
+723 KDGPFSDLKLRLG

-760 GSMGAFYDVS
+760 GSMGSFYDIS

-794 VGLDWGVMNQRLSG
+794 IGLDWGVMNQRLSG

-840 GSLRNTGIEFSLNWK
+840 GSLRNTGIEMSLNWK

-875 KITELISDDPDYIVT
+875 KVLELISDDPDYFVT
-890 TGSIG
+890 TGGIG
-895 INGTAQAHAVGHPAS
+895 INGSAQAHVAGYPS
-910 SFYVYQQ
+910 NSFYVYQQ
-917 VYDQDGKPIE
+917 VYDQAGKPIE
-927 SQVVDRNADGVISDA
+927 GQGVDRNGDGVISDA
-942 DKYFYKSPAAPV
+942 DKYLYKSPWAPV
-954 TMGLSS
+954 TMGLGS

-972 LRASIGNYMFN
+972 LRASIGNYLFN

-990 NTSTASV
+990 NVSPAAV

-1012 SVDLGWKTYDNYA
+1012 SVEMGWQTYNNHA

-1044 LGYSFNGLLK
+1044 LGYSFNNLLK
-1054 HGSYN
+1054 HGSYH
-1059 GIGGR
+1059 GVGGR

-1088 IGGDIFPRPISYI
+1088 IGGDIFPRPISFI
-1101 LGLSLTF
+1101 VGLSLNF

>member
-32 NGLVQDATGEPVIG
+32 NGIVKDATGEPVIG
-46 ATVRVVGTQIGTATD
+46 ASVRVVGTQQGTVTD

-67 LEGVPQGAK
+67 LDGVPHGAK
-76 LLISSVG
+76 LLITSVG
-83 YEDQEVTAAGNVV
+83 YEDHEVTAASDLVI
-96 VTLAESTQML
+96 TMAESTQML

-121 LTGSVTALKP
+121 LTGSVAALKP

-146 GGKVAGVSVTSNSGE
+146 GGKVAGVSVTSNGGE
-161 PGGGATIRIR
+161 PGGGANIRIR
-171 GGSSLNASNNPLV
+171 GGSSLNASNNPLI

-197 GISNPLSLV
+197 GLSNPLSLV

-237 TTKKGRRGQT
+237 TTKKGRRGQS
-247 PQVSYNG
+247 PQVNYNG

-268 SGDEYRDFVAK
+268 DGDEYRAFVKK
-279 IFEGNTRAGN
+279 IFDGSTREE
-289 VMGYA
+289 
-294 WRNAIDADGKAQR
+294 NA
-307 VDMINT
+307 
-313 VNNGKLTRYGVSD
+313 LS
-326 IALPA
+326 
-331 GWSWVEGEGNSGI
+331 
-344 VNPLLGDANTDWQ
+344 LLGNANTDWQ

-368 HNLTVAGSVGQILP
+368 HNLTVAGSIGSYLP
-382 YRLSAGYTDQQ
+382 YRISAGYTDQE

-408 NLNPSLFDDHL
+408 NLNPSLFNDHL
-419 TLNLNGKL
+419 TFNLNGKL

-433 WADGGAVGNAVR
+433 WADTGAVGNAVR
-445 MDPTQPIYG
+445 MDPTQPIYS
-454 NRDANGDGINDYAGV
+454 NDPKYAGV
-469 GGYFEWLQVNN
+469 GGYFDWMQVNN
-480 ADPAWPYTKNTNAP
+480 SDPAWGYTKNTNAP

-507 GKTHSFIGSA
+507 GKARSFIGSA

-530 LHLTLGGDFTGGN
+530 LHLTLGGDFTGGH
-543 GHNISTNVS
+543 GHNISANVS

-558 GNTSWYTQSKE
+558 GNTSYYTQSKE

-610 TYPTNSALVFTATD
+610 TYPTNSGLFFTEAD

-632 TPGQWIPSARYNIDQ
+632 TPGEWIPSARYNVGD

-678 RMNYSYDSRY
+678 RMNYSYADRY

-715 WKLNEEAA
+715 WKINEEDA

-760 GSMGAFYDVS
+760 GSMGAFYDVT
-770 GDGSKARPNV
+770 GDGSKAKPNV
-780 YNPELTWETTTTTN
+780 YNPALKWETTTTTN
-794 VGLDWGVMNQRLSG
+794 IGIDWGVMNQRLSG

-840 GSLRNTGIEFSLNWK
+840 GSLRNTGIEMSINWK
-855 AISTTDLLWTI
+855 AISTTDLLWTL

-875 KITELISDDPDYIVT
+875 KVLELISDDPDYFVT

-895 INGTAQAHAVGHPAS
+895 INGNAQAHVAGYPS
-910 SFYVYQQ
+910 NSFYVYQQ
-917 VYDQDGKPIE
+917 VYDQNGKPIE
-927 SQVVDRNADGVISDA
+927 GQVVDRNGDGVISDA
-942 DKYFYKSPAAPV
+942 DKYLYKSPWAPV
-954 TMGLSS
+954 TMGLAS

-972 LRASIGNYMFN
+972 LRASIGNYLFN

-990 NTSTASV
+990 NVSPAAV
-997 FEEVSGFYLNNRPKA
+997 FEEVGAFYLNNRPKA
-1012 SVDLGWKTYDNYA
+1012 SVELGWQTYNNHA
-1025 IFSDYW
+1025 NFSDYW

-1044 LGYSFNGLLK
+1044 LGYSFNSLFK
-1054 HGSYN
+1054 HGNYH
-1059 GIGGR
+1059 GVGGR
-1064 IYGTVSNVFC
+1064 ISGTVSNVFC

-1088 IGGDIFPRPISYI
+1088 IGGDIFPRPISFI
-1101 LGLSLTF
+1101 LGLNLNF

>member
-1 MKQVNIRIPF
+1 MKQVNIRIPI

-32 NGLVQDATGEPVIG
+32 NGIVKDATGEPVIG
-46 ATVRVVGTQIGTATD
+46 ASVRVVGTQQGTVTD

-76 LLISSVG
+76 LLITSIG
-83 YEDQEVTAAGNVV
+83 YDDHEVTAASDLVI
-96 VTLAESTQML
+96 TMAESTQML

-197 GISNPLSLV
+197 GLSNPLSLV

-237 TTKKGRRGQT
+237 TTKKGRRGQR
-247 PQVSYNG
+247 PSVSYNG

-268 SGDEYRDFVAK
+268 SGDEYRDFVK
-279 IFEGNTRAGN
+279 SIFKGNTREA
-289 VMGYA
+289 
-294 WRNAIDADGKAQR
+294 NA
-307 VDMINT
+307 
-313 VNNGKLTRYGVSD
+313 LS
-326 IALPA
+326 
-331 GWSWVEGEGNSGI
+331 
-344 VNPLLGDANTDWQ
+344 LLGDANTDWQ

-368 HNLTVAGSVGQILP
+368 HNLTVAGSVGQLLP
-382 YRLSAGYTDQQ
+382 YRVSVGFTDQQ

-408 NLNPSLFDDHL
+408 NLNPSFLEDHL
-419 TLNLNGKL
+419 TMNLSGKM

-433 WADGGAVGNAVR
+433 WADTGAVGNAVR
-445 MDPTQPIYG
+445 MDPTQPIY
-454 NRDANGDGINDYAGV
+454 ASGDMYKCV
-469 GGYFEWLQVNN
+469 GSYFEWLQANGS
-480 ADPAWPYTKNTNAP
+480 DDAWPYTKNTNAP

-507 GKTHSFIGSA
+507 GKAHSFIGTA
-517 DIDYKIHGFEDLR
+517 EIDYKIHGFEDLR
-530 LHLTLGGDFTGGN
+530 LHLTMGGDFTGGN
-543 GHNISTNVS
+543 GHNISPNIS

-558 GNTSWYTQSKE
+558 GNTSYYKQSKE

-610 TYPTNSALVFTATD
+610 TYPSNSAVLFTEKD
-624 AENGALIV
+624 VENGFHIV
-632 TPGQWIPSARYNIDQ
+632 APGIWIPGVTYDPGHYVPVLDENGNPKLDEDGKQITQ
-647 SKAGAIRAE
+647 WQGNSKAGAIRAE

-663 GLGYRTENYLVSFFG
+663 GKGYRTENFLVSFFG
-678 RMNYSYDSRY
+678 RANYTYDNRY

-703 KHWALFPSAAFA
+703 KHWALFPSAALA
-715 WKLNEEAA
+715 WKINEEAFM
-723 LKDGPFSDLKLRLG
+723 KDGAFSDLKLRLG

-760 GSMGAFYDVS
+760 GSQGSFYDVA
-770 GDGSKARPNV
+770 GDGTKARPNV
-780 YNPELTWETTTTTN
+780 YNPDLKWETTTTTN
-794 VGLDWGVMNQRLSG
+794 IGLDWGIMNQRLSG

-825 FSAMTNFRNAFYKNI
+825 FAAMTNFKNAFYKNI
-840 GSLRNTGIEFSLNWK
+840 GSLRNTGIEMSLNWK
-855 AISTTDLLWTI
+855 AISTNDLLWTI

-875 KITELISDDPDYIVT
+875 KVLELISNDPSYFVT
-890 TGSIG
+890 TGGIG
-895 INGTAQAHAVGHPAS
+895 INGSVQAHVAGYPS
-910 SFYVYQQ
+910 NSFYVYQQ
-917 VYDQDGKPIE
+917 VYDEAGKPIE
-927 SQVVDRNADGVISDA
+927 NQVVDRNGDGTISDA
-942 DKYFYKSPAAPV
+942 DKYLYKSPWAPV
-954 TMGLSS
+954 TMGLAS
-960 RLDWKNWDFGFN
+960 RLDWKNWDFGFS

-990 NTSTASV
+990 NVSPAAV
-997 FEEVSGFYLNNRPKA
+997 FEEVSGFYLNNRPKS
-1012 SVDLGWKTYDNYA
+1012 SVEMGWQTYSNHS
-1025 IFSDYW
+1025 IMSDYW

-1044 LGYSFNGLLK
+1044 LGYSFNNLLK
-1054 HGSYN
+1054 RNSFN

-1088 IGGDIFPRPISYI
+1088 IGGDIFPRPISFI
-1101 LGLSLTF
+1101 LGLSLNF

>member
-1 MKQVNIRIPF
+1 MKQVNIRIPL
-11 RILTLVMGLFLSL
+11 RILALMMGLFLSI
-24 GAYAQITV
+24 GAYAQNITV
-32 NGLVQDATGEPVIG
+32 QGHVKDATGEPVIG
-46 ATVRVVGTQIGTATD
+46 ATVTQVGTTNVVATD
-61 FDGLFT
+61 FDGNFT
-67 LEGVPQGAK
+67 ITVPKGAQ
-76 LLISSVG
+76 LQVSSIG
-83 YEDQEVTAAGNVV
+83 LQDQIVTAAP
-96 VTLAESTQML
+96 TLVIEMLDDAQVL
-106 ENLVVIGYGVVKKND
+106 ENVVVIGYGTVKKSD
-121 LTGSVTALKP
+121 LTGSVTALRP
-131 DAKNKGVVVSAQDML
+131 DSKNKGVVVSAQDML
-146 GGKVAGVSVTSNSGE
+146 SGKMAGVSTTSNSGE

-171 GGSSLNASNNPLV
+171 GGSSLNASNNPLI
-184 VIDGIAMD
+184 VIDGLAMD
-192 NNGVS
+192 NNGIS
-197 GISNPLSLV
+197 GVANPLSLV

-237 TTKKGRRGQT
+237 TTKKGRRNQA

-254 SVTWS
+254 NVTFS
-259 MKKKTIDVM
+259 KKKKTIKVM
-268 SGDEYRDFVAK
+268 NGDEYRAFVAD
-279 IFEGNTRAGN
+279 IFKGDSREET
-289 VMGYA
+289 
-294 WRNAIDADGKAQR
+294 
-307 VDMINT
+307 
-313 VNNGKLTRYGVSD
+313 
-326 IALPA
+326 AL
-331 GWSWVEGEGNSGI
+331 S
-344 VNPLLGDANTDWQ
+344 LLGDANTDWQ
-357 NEIYRTALSHD
+357 NEIYRTAVSHD
-368 HNLTVAGSVGQILP
+368 HNITVAGSVKDYLP
-382 YRLSAGYTDQQ
+382 YRLSFGYTDQQ

-399 DFKRYTVAL
+399 DYKRYTLAL
-408 NLNPSLFDDHL
+408 NLSPSLFNDHL

-433 WADGGAVGNAVR
+433 FADTGAVGNAVR
-445 MDPTQPIYG
+445 MDPTQPIYS
-454 NRDANGDGINDYAGV
+454 DDPKYAGV
-469 GGYFEWLQVNN
+469 GGYFDWMQVNN
-480 ADPAWPYTKNTNAP
+480 NDPAWPYTKNTNAP

-507 GKTHSFIGSA
+507 GKTRSFIGSA

-530 LHLTLGGDFTGGN
+530 LHLTLGGDFSHGE
-543 GHNISTNVS
+543 GHNISTNIS
-552 NTSNYW
+552 NTSNYY
-558 GNTSWYTQSKE
+558 GNNSYYTQSKE

-592 AGYEWQHNWR
+592 VGYEWQHNWR

-610 TYPTNSALVFTATD
+610 TYPSNSGLFFTEAD

-632 TPGQWIPSARYNIDQ
+632 TPGQWIPAARYNVGD

-678 RMNYSYDSRY
+678 RMNYSYANRY
-688 LLTFTMRY
+688 LLTFTTRY

-715 WKLNEEAA
+715 WKINEEDFM
-723 LKDGPFSDLKLRLG
+723 KDGAFSDLKLRLG

-760 GSMGAFYDVS
+760 GSAGSFYDVS
-770 GDGSKARPNV
+770 GDGSKAKPNV
-780 YNPELTWETTTTTN
+780 YNPELKWETTTTTN
-794 VGLDWGVMNQRLSG
+794 IGLDWGIMNQRLSG

-840 GSLRNTGIEFSLNWK
+840 GSLRNTGIELSLNWK

-875 KITELISDDPDYIVT
+875 KITELISDDPDYFVT

-895 INGTAQAHAVGHPAS
+895 INGTAQAHFVDHPS
-910 SFYVYQQ
+910 HSFYVYQQ
-917 VYDQDGKPIE
+917 VYDKAGKPIE
-927 SQVVDRNADGVISDA
+927 GQVVDRNADGVISDA
-942 DKYFYKSPAAPV
+942 DKYLYKSPWAPV

-960 RLDWKNWDFGFN
+960 RLDWKNWDFGFS
-972 LRASIGNYMFN
+972 LRASIGNYVFN

-990 NTSTASV
+990 NVSPAAV
-997 FEEVSGFYLNNRPKA
+997 FEEVSGFYLNNRPRN
-1012 SVDLGWKTYDNYA
+1012 SVEMGWQTYNNHA

-1044 LGYSFNGLLK
+1044 LGYSFNGLFK

-1059 GIGGR
+1059 GVGGR
-1064 IYGTVSNVFC
+1064 ISAAVSNVFC
-1074 ITKYDGIDPEVFGG
+1074 ITKYDGIDPEVFQG
-1088 IGGDIFPRPISYI
+1088 IGGDIFPRPISFI
-1101 LGLSLTF
+1101 LGLNLNF

>member
-32 NGLVQDATGEPVIG
+32 NGIVKDATGEPVIG
-46 ATVRVVGTQIGTATD
+46 ASVRVVGTQQGTVTD

-67 LEGVPQGAK
+67 LDGVPQGAK
-76 LLISSVG
+76 LLITSIG
-83 YEDQEVTAAGNVV
+83 YEDHEVTAASDMV

-121 LTGSVTALKP
+121 LTGSVAALKP
-131 DAKNKGVVVSAQDML
+131 DSKNKGVVVSAQDML
-146 GGKVAGVSVTSNSGE
+146 GGKIAGVSVTSNGGE
-161 PGGGATIRIR
+161 PGGGANIRIR
-171 GGSSLNASNNPLV
+171 GGSSLNASNNPLI

-197 GISNPLSLV
+197 GLSNPLSLV

-237 TTKKGRRGQT
+237 TTKKGRRGQS
-247 PQVSYNG
+247 PSVAYNG

-268 SGDEYRDFVAK
+268 NGDEYRDFVKK
-279 IFEGNTRAGN
+279 IFAGNTREE
-289 VMGYA
+289 
-294 WRNAIDADGKAQR
+294 NA
-307 VDMINT
+307 
-313 VNNGKLTRYGVSD
+313 LS
-326 IALPA
+326 
-331 GWSWVEGEGNSGI
+331 
-344 VNPLLGDANTDWQ
+344 LLGNANTDWQ
-357 NEIYRTALSHD
+357 NEIYRTAFSHD
-368 HNLTVAGSVGQILP
+368 HNLTVSGSLGQFLP
-382 YRLSAGYTDQQ
+382 YRVSAGYTDQE

-408 NLNPSLFDDHL
+408 NLNPSFFEDHL
-419 TLNLNGKL
+419 TLNLSGKL

-433 WADGGAVGNAVR
+433 WADTGAVGNAVR
-445 MDPTQPIYG
+445 MDPTQPI
-454 NRDANGDGINDYAGV
+454 RSNDPMYAGV
-469 GGYFEWLQVNN
+469 GGYFEWLQVNGS
-480 ADPAWPYTKNTNAP
+480 DPAWPYTKNTNAP

-507 GKTHSFIGSA
+507 GKAHTFIGTA
-517 DIDYKIHGFEDLR
+517 EIDYKIHGFEDLR
-530 LHLTLGGDFTGGN
+530 LHLTMGGDFTGGN
-543 GHNISTNVS
+543 GHNISANIS

-558 GNTSWYTQSKE
+558 GNTSYYTQSKE

-580 KDFNDKHHFDIM
+580 KDFNDMHHFDIM

-610 TYPTNSALVFTATD
+610 TYPSNSGLFFTPAD
-624 AENGALIV
+624 AENGALKV
-632 TPGQWIPSARYNIDQ
+632 VPGIWIPAATYNVGD

-678 RMNYSYDSRY
+678 RMNYSYANRY

-703 KHWALFPSAAFA
+703 KHWALFPSAALA
-715 WKLNEEAA
+715 WKINEEDFM
-723 LKDGPFSDLKLRLG
+723 KDGPFSDLKLRLG

-760 GSMGAFYDVS
+760 GSMGSFYDVS

-794 VGLDWGVMNQRLSG
+794 IGLDWGVMNQRLSG

-840 GSLRNTGIEFSLNWK
+840 GSLRNTGIEMSLNWK

-875 KITELISDDPDYIVT
+875 KVLELISDDPDYFVT

-895 INGTAQAHAVGHPAS
+895 INGSAQAHVAGYPS
-910 SFYVYQQ
+910 NSFYVYQQ
-917 VYDQDGKPIE
+917 VYDQAGKPIE
-927 SQVVDRNADGVISDA
+927 GQVVDRNGDGVISDA
-942 DKYFYKSPAAPV
+942 DKYLYKSPWAPV
-954 TMGLSS
+954 TMGLGS

-972 LRASIGNYMFN
+972 LRASIGNYLFN

-990 NTSTASV
+990 NVSPAAV

-1012 SVDLGWKTYDNYA
+1012 SVEMGWQTYNNHA

-1044 LGYSFNGLLK
+1044 LGYSFNNLLK
-1054 HGSYN
+1054 HGSYH
-1059 GIGGR
+1059 GVGGR

-1088 IGGDIFPRPISYI
+1088 IGGDIFPRPISFI
-1101 LGLSLTF
+1101 VGLSLNF

>member
-24 GAYAQITV
+24 GAYAQISV
-32 NGLVQDATGEPVIG
+32 NGIVKDATGEPVIG
-46 ATVRVVGTQIGTATD
+46 ASVRVVGSQQGTVTD

-67 LEGVPQGAK
+67 LDGVPQGAK
-76 LLISSVG
+76 LLITSIG
-83 YEDQEVTAAGNVV
+83 YEDHEVTAASDLVI
-96 VTLAESTQML
+96 TLAESTQML
-106 ENLVVIGYGVVKKND
+106 QNLVVIGYGVVKKND
-121 LTGSVTALKP
+121 LTGSVAALKP
-131 DAKNKGVVVSAQDML
+131 DSKNKGVVVSAQDML
-146 GGKVAGVSVTSNSGE
+146 GGKIAGVSVTSNSGE

-171 GGSSLNASNNPLV
+171 GGSSLNASNNPLI

-197 GISNPLSLV
+197 GLSNPLSLV

-237 TTKKGRRGQT
+237 TTKKGRRGQS
-247 PQVSYNG
+247 PSVSYNG

-259 MKKKTIDVM
+259 KKKKTIDVM
-268 SGDEYRDFVAK
+268 NGDEYRAFVK
-279 IFEGNTRAGN
+279 EIFKGNTREE
-289 VMGYA
+289 
-294 WRNAIDADGKAQR
+294 NA
-307 VDMINT
+307 
-313 VNNGKLTRYGVSD
+313 LS
-326 IALPA
+326 
-331 GWSWVEGEGNSGI
+331 
-344 VNPLLGDANTDWQ
+344 LLGNADTDWQ
-357 NEIYRTALSHD
+357 EEIYRTALSHD
-368 HNLTVAGSVGQILP
+368 HNLTVAGSLGNFLP
-382 YRLSAGYTDQQ
+382 YRVSAGYTDQE

-399 DFKRYTVAL
+399 DLKRYTVAL

-419 TLNLNGKL
+419 TFNLNGKL

-433 WADGGAVGNAVR
+433 WADTGAVGNAVR
-445 MDPTQPIYG
+445 MDPTQPIY
-454 NRDANGDGINDYAGV
+454 ASGDMYKGV
-469 GGYFEWLQVNN
+469 GGYFEWMQVNN

-507 GKTHSFIGSA
+507 GKTHSFIDSA

-543 GHNISTNVS
+543 GHNISANIS

-610 TYPTNSALVFTATD
+610 TYPSNSALVFTPTD

-760 GSMGAFYDVS
+760 GSMGAFYDIT

-840 GSLRNTGIEFSLNWK
+840 GSLRNTGIEMSINWK
-855 AISTTDLLWTI
+855 AISTTDLLWTL

-875 KITELISDDPDYIVT
+875 KIIELISDDPDYFVT
-890 TGSIG
+890 TGGIG
-895 INGTAQAHAVGHPAS
+895 INGSAQAHVAGYPS
-910 SFYVYQQ
+910 NSFYVYQQ
-917 VYDQDGKPIE
+917 VYDQNGKPIE
-927 SQVVDRNADGVISDA
+927 NQVVDRNGDGVISDA
-942 DKYFYKSPAAPV
+942 DKYLYKSPWAPV
-954 TMGLSS
+954 TMGLAS
-960 RLDWKNWDFGFN
+960 RLDWKNWDFGFS

-990 NTSTASV
+990 NVSPAAV

-1012 SVDLGWKTYDNYA
+1012 LVELGWQTYDNKS

-1044 LGYSFNGLLK
+1044 LGYSFNNLFK
-1054 HGSYN
+1054 HGSYH
-1059 GIGGR
+1059 GVGGR

-1088 IGGDIFPRPISYI
+1088 IGGDIFPRPISFI
-1101 LGLSLTF
+1101 VGLSLNF

>member
-11 RILTLVMGLFLSL
+11 RILALVMGLFLSL

-32 NGLVQDATGEPVIG
+32 NGIVKDATGEPVIG
-46 ATVRVVGTQIGTATD
+46 ASVRVVGSQQGTVTD

-67 LEGVPQGAK
+67 LDGVPQGAK
-76 LLISSVG
+76 LQISSIG
-83 YEDQEVTAAGNVV
+83 YETHEVTAASDMVI
-96 VTLAESTQML
+96 TLAESTQML

-197 GISNPLSLV
+197 GLSNPLSLV

-237 TTKKGRRGQT
+237 TTKKGRRGQR
-247 PQVSYNG
+247 PAVSYNG
-254 SVTWS
+254 SATWS

-268 SGDEYRDFVAK
+268 TGDEYRDFVK
-279 IFEGNTRAGN
+279 EIFAGSTREQ
-289 VMGYA
+289 
-294 WRNAIDADGKAQR
+294 NA
-307 VDMINT
+307 
-313 VNNGKLTRYGVSD
+313 LS
-326 IALPA
+326 
-331 GWSWVEGEGNSGI
+331 
-344 VNPLLGDANTDWQ
+344 LLGNANTDWQ
-357 NEIYRTALSHD
+357 NEIYRTAFSHD
-368 HNLTVAGSVGQILP
+368 HNLTVSGSVGQILP
-382 YRLSAGYTDQQ
+382 YRISAGFTDQQ

-399 DFKRYTVAL
+399 DYKRYTVAL
-408 NLNPSLFDDHL
+408 NLNPSFLDDHL
-419 TLNLNGKL
+419 TMNLSGKL

-433 WADGGAVGNAVR
+433 WADTGAVGNAVR
-445 MDPTQPIYG
+445 MDPTQPIYSSDEKY
-454 NRDANGDGINDYAGV
+454 NGV
-469 GGYFEWLQVNN
+469 GGYFEWLQPNGS
-480 ADPAWPYTKNTNAP
+480 DSAWPYTKNTNAP

-507 GKTHSFIGSA
+507 GKTHSFIGTA
-517 DIDYKIHGFEDLR
+517 EIDYKIHGFEDLR

-543 GHNISTNVS
+543 GHNISANIS

-558 GNTSWYTQSKE
+558 GNNSWYTQSKE

-610 TYPTNSALVFTATD
+610 TYPTNSALFFTD
-624 AENGALIV
+624 ADREIPGALVV
-632 TPGQWIPSARYNIDQ
+632 TPGLWVPGATYNVGD
-647 SKAGAIRAE
+647 SKAGAIRGE
-656 GVYRQNN
+656 GAYYQQN

-678 RMNYSYDSRY
+678 RANYTYDNRY

-703 KHWALFPSAAFA
+703 KHWALFPSAALA
-715 WKLNEEAA
+715 WKINEEAF

-760 GSMGAFYDVS
+760 GSQGSYYDIS
-770 GDGSKARPNV
+770 GDGTKARPNV
-780 YNPELTWETTTTTN
+780 YNPELKWETTTTTN
-794 VGLDWGVMNQRLSG
+794 IGLDWGIMNQRLSG

-825 FSAMTNFRNAFYKNI
+825 FSAMTNFKNAFYKNI

-855 AISTTDLLWTI
+855 AISTNDLLWTI

-875 KITELISDDPDYIVT
+875 KITELISDDPDYFVT

-895 INGTAQAHAVGHPAS
+895 INGNAQAHVVGHPS
-910 SFYVYQQ
+910 NSFFVYQQ
-917 VYDQDGKPIE
+917 VYGQDGKPIE
-927 SQVVDRNADGVISDA
+927 GQVVDRNGDGVISDA
-942 DKYFYKSPAAPV
+942 DKYLYKSPWAPV
-954 TMGLSS
+954 TMGLAS
-960 RLDWKNWDFGFN
+960 RLDWKNWDFGFS
-972 LRASIGNYMFN
+972 LRASIGNYLFN

-990 NTSTASV
+990 NVSTAAV
-997 FEEVSGFYLNNRPKA
+997 FEEVGAFYLNNRPRS
-1012 SVDLGWKTYDNYA
+1012 SVEMGWQTYNNHA
-1025 IFSDYW
+1025 NFSDYW

-1044 LGYSFNGLLK
+1044 LGYSFNNLLK
-1054 HGSYN
+1054 RGSYN

-1064 IYGTVSNVFC
+1064 IYGSVSNVFC

-1088 IGGDIFPRPISYI
+1088 IGGDIFPRPISFI
-1101 LGLSLTF
+1101 LGLTLNF

>member
-1 MKQVNIRIPF
+1 
-11 RILTLVMGLFLSL
+11 
-24 GAYAQITV
+24 V
-32 NGLVQDATGEPVIG
+32 NGIVKDATGEPVIG
-46 ATVRVVGTQIGTATD
+46 ASVRVVGTQQGTVTD

-67 LEGVPQGAK
+67 LDGVPQGAK
-76 LLISSVG
+76 LLITSIG
-83 YEDQEVTAAGNVV
+83 YEDHEVTAASDMVI
-96 VTLAESTQML
+96 TLAESTQML

-131 DAKNKGVVVSAQDML
+131 DAKNKGVVISAQDML
-146 GGKVAGVSVTSNSGE
+146 GGKVAGVSVTSNGGE
-161 PGGGATIRIR
+161 PGGGANIRIR

-197 GISNPLSLV
+197 GLSNPLSLV

-268 SGDEYRDFVAK
+268 DGDEYRAFVRK
-279 IFEGNTRAGN
+279 IFAGNTREE
-289 VMGYA
+289 
-294 WRNAIDADGKAQR
+294 NA
-307 VDMINT
+307 
-313 VNNGKLTRYGVSD
+313 LS
-326 IALPA
+326 
-331 GWSWVEGEGNSGI
+331 
-344 VNPLLGDANTDWQ
+344 LLGNANTDWQ
-357 NEIYRTALSHD
+357 NEIYRTAFSHD

-382 YRLSAGYTDQQ
+382 YRVSLGFTDQE

-408 NLNPSLFDDHL
+408 NLNPSFFEDHL
-419 TLNLNGKL
+419 TMNLNGKL
-427 AWTKSR
+427 AWTDSR
-433 WADGGAVGNAVR
+433 WADTGAVGNAVR
-445 MDPTQPIYG
+445 MDPTQPIYS
-454 NRDANGDGINDYAGV
+454 NDPKYAGV
-469 GGYFEWLQVNN
+469 GGYFDWMQVNN
-480 ADPAWPYTKNTNAP
+480 SDPAWGYTKNTNAP

-507 GKTHSFIGSA
+507 GKAHSFIGSA
-517 DIDYKIHGFEDLR
+517 DIDYKVHGFEDLR
-530 LHLTLGGDFTGGN
+530 LHLTLGGDFTGGH

-558 GNTSWYTQSKE
+558 GNTSYYTQSKE

-580 KDFNDKHHFDIM
+580 KDFNDLHHFDIM
-592 AGYEWQHNWR
+592 LGYEWQHNWR

-610 TYPTNSALVFTATD
+610 TYPSNSGLFFTDAD

-632 TPGQWIPSARYNIDQ
+632 TPGEWIPSARYNVGD

-678 RMNYSYDSRY
+678 RMNYSYANRY
-688 LLTFTMRY
+688 LLTFTTRY

-703 KHWALFPSAAFA
+703 KHWALFPSAALA
-715 WKLNEEAA
+715 WKISEEDFM
-723 LKDGPFSDLKLRLG
+723 KDGAFSDLKLRLG

-760 GSMGAFYDVS
+760 GSMGSFYDVS
-770 GDGSKARPNV
+770 GDGSKAKPNV
-780 YNPELTWETTTTTN
+780 YNPELKWETTTTTN
-794 VGLDWGVMNQRLSG
+794 IGLDWGVMNQRLSG

-840 GSLRNTGIEFSLNWK
+840 GSLRNTGIEMSLNWK

-875 KITELISDDPDYIVT
+875 KITELISDDPDYFVT

-895 INGTAQAHAVGHPAS
+895 INGNAQAHVVGHPS
-910 SFYVYQQ
+910 NSFFVYQQ
-917 VYDQDGKPIE
+917 VYDDAGNPIE
-927 SQVVDRNADGVISDA
+927 GQVVDRNADGVISDA
-942 DKYFYKSPAAPV
+942 DKYLYKSPWAPV
-954 TMGLSS
+954 TMGLAS
-960 RLDWKNWDFGFN
+960 RLDWKNWDFGFS
-972 LRASIGNYMFN
+972 LRASIGNYLFN

-990 NTSTASV
+990 NVSPAAV
-997 FEEVSGFYLNNRPKA
+997 FEEVGAFYLNNRPKS
-1012 SVDLGWKTYDNYA
+1012 SVEMGWQTYNNHA
-1025 IFSDYW
+1025 NFSDYW

-1044 LGYSFNGLLK
+1044 LGYSFNNLFK
-1054 HGSYN
+1054 RGSYN
-1059 GIGGR
+1059 GVGGR

-1088 IGGDIFPRPISYI
+1088 IGGDIFPRPISFI
-1101 LGLSLTF
+1101 LGLSLSF

>member
-32 NGLVQDATGEPVIG
+32 NGIVKDATGEPVIG
-46 ATVRVVGTQIGTATD
+46 ASVRVVGTQQGTVTD

-67 LEGVPQGAK
+67 LDGVPQGAK
-76 LLISSVG
+76 LLITSIG
-83 YEDQEVTAAGNVV
+83 YEDHEVTAASDMV

-121 LTGSVTALKP
+121 LTGSVAALKP
-131 DAKNKGVVVSAQDML
+131 DSKNKGVVVSAQDML
-146 GGKVAGVSVTSNSGE
+146 GGKIAGVSVTSNGGE
-161 PGGGATIRIR
+161 PGGGANIRIR
-171 GGSSLNASNNPLV
+171 GGSSLNASNNPLI

-197 GISNPLSLV
+197 GLSNPLSLV

-237 TTKKGRRGQT
+237 TTKKGRRGQS
-247 PQVSYNG
+247 PSVAYNG

-268 SGDEYRDFVAK
+268 NGDEYRDFVKK
-279 IFEGNTRAGN
+279 IFAGNTREE
-289 VMGYA
+289 
-294 WRNAIDADGKAQR
+294 NA
-307 VDMINT
+307 
-313 VNNGKLTRYGVSD
+313 LS
-326 IALPA
+326 
-331 GWSWVEGEGNSGI
+331 
-344 VNPLLGDANTDWQ
+344 LLGNANTDWQ
-357 NEIYRTALSHD
+357 NEIYRTAFSHD
-368 HNLTVAGSVGQILP
+368 HNLTVSGSLGQFLP
-382 YRLSAGYTDQQ
+382 YRVSAGYTDQE

-408 NLNPSLFDDHL
+408 NLNPSFFEDHL
-419 TLNLNGKL
+419 TLNLSGKL

-433 WADGGAVGNAVR
+433 WADTGAVGNAVR
-445 MDPTQPIYG
+445 MDPTQPI
-454 NRDANGDGINDYAGV
+454 RSNDPMYAGV
-469 GGYFEWLQVNN
+469 GGYFEWLQVNGS
-480 ADPAWPYTKNTNAP
+480 DPAWPYTKNTNAP

-507 GKTHSFIGSA
+507 GKAHTFIGTA
-517 DIDYKIHGFEDLR
+517 EIDYKIHGFEDLR
-530 LHLTLGGDFTGGN
+530 LHLTMGGDFTGGN
-543 GHNISTNVS
+543 GHNISANIS

-558 GNTSWYTQSKE
+558 GNTSYYTQSKE

-580 KDFNDKHHFDIM
+580 KDFNDMHHFDIM

-610 TYPTNSALVFTATD
+610 TYPSNSGLFFTPAD
-624 AENGALIV
+624 AENGALKV
-632 TPGQWIPSARYNIDQ
+632 VPGIWIPAATYNVGD

-678 RMNYSYDSRY
+678 RMNYSYANRY

-703 KHWALFPSAAFA
+703 KHWALFPSAALA
-715 WKLNEEAA
+715 WKINEEDFM
-723 LKDGPFSDLKLRLG
+723 KDGPFSDLKLRLG

-760 GSMGAFYDVS
+760 GSMGSFYDIS

-794 VGLDWGVMNQRLSG
+794 IGLDWGVMNQRLSG

-840 GSLRNTGIEFSLNWK
+840 GSLRNTGIEMSLNWK

-875 KITELISDDPDYIVT
+875 KVLELISDDPDYFVT
-890 TGSIG
+890 TGGIG
-895 INGTAQAHAVGHPAS
+895 INGSAQAHVAGYPS
-910 SFYVYQQ
+910 NSFYVYQQ
-917 VYDQDGKPIE
+917 VYDQAGKPIE
-927 SQVVDRNADGVISDA
+927 GQVVDRNGDGVISDA
-942 DKYFYKSPAAPV
+942 DKYLYKSPWAPV
-954 TMGLSS
+954 TMGLGS

-972 LRASIGNYMFN
+972 LRASIGNYLFN

-990 NTSTASV
+990 NVSPAAV

-1012 SVDLGWKTYDNYA
+1012 SVEMGWQTYNNHA

-1044 LGYSFNGLLK
+1044 LGYSFNNLLK
-1054 HGSYN
+1054 HGSYH
-1059 GIGGR
+1059 GVGGR

-1088 IGGDIFPRPISYI
+1088 IGGDIFPRPISFI
-1101 LGLSLTF
+1101 VGLSLNF

>member
-11 RILTLVMGLFLSL
+11 RILTLLMGLFLSL

-32 NGLVQDATGEPVIG
+32 NGVVKDATGEPVIG
-46 ATVRVVGTQIGTATD
+46 ATIRVVGTQMGTATD

-76 LLISSVG
+76 LQISSVG
-83 YEDQEVTAAGNVV
+83 YDTHEVTASSDMVI
-96 VTLAESTQML
+96 TLAESTQML

-161 PGGGATIRIR
+161 PGGGANIRIR
-171 GGSSLNASNNPLV
+171 GGSSLNASNNPLI

-197 GISNPLSLV
+197 GLSNPLSLV

-237 TTKKGRRGQT
+237 TTKKGRRGQRPT
-247 PQVSYNG
+247 VSYNG

-268 SGDEYRDFVAK
+268 NGDEYRSFVKK
-279 IFEGNTRAGN
+279 IFAGNTREE
-289 VMGYA
+289 
-294 WRNAIDADGKAQR
+294 NA
-307 VDMINT
+307 
-313 VNNGKLTRYGVSD
+313 LS
-326 IALPA
+326 
-331 GWSWVEGEGNSGI
+331 
-344 VNPLLGDANTDWQ
+344 LLGDANTNWQ

-368 HNLTVAGSVGQILP
+368 HNVTVAGSVGDYLP

-408 NLNPSLFDDHL
+408 NLTPSFFQDHL
-419 TLNLNGKL
+419 TLNLSGKM

-433 WADGGAVGNAVR
+433 WADTGAVGNAVR
-445 MDPTQPIYG
+445 MDPTQPIYKSEMLAVDYFDPQG
-454 NRDANGDGINDYAGV
+454 NLHHENVEKYP
-469 GGYFEWLQVNN
+469 GGYFEWMQVNLS
-480 ADPAWPYTKNTNAP
+480 DPTWPYTKNTNAP

-507 GKTHSFIGSA
+507 GKAHSFIGTA
-517 DIDYKIHGFEDLR
+517 EIDYKIHGFEDLR
-530 LHLTLGGDFTGGN
+530 LHLTMGGDFTGGN
-543 GHNISTNVS
+543 GHNISANIS

-558 GNTSWYTQSKE
+558 GNNSYYTQSKE

-592 AGYEWQHNWR
+592 LGYEWQHNWR

-610 TYPTNSALVFTATD
+610 TYPMNSGLFFTEAD
-624 AENGALIV
+624 AENGALVV
-632 TPGQWIPSARYNIDQ
+632 TPGQWIPSAHYNIGD

-678 RMNYSYDSRY
+678 RMNYSYDNRY
-688 LLTFTMRY
+688 LLTFTTRY

-703 KHWALFPSAAFA
+703 KHWALFPSVALA
-715 WKLNEEAA
+715 WKINEEAA

-760 GSMGAFYDVS
+760 GSMGSYYDVT
-770 GDGSKARPNV
+770 GDGSKAKPNV
-780 YNPELTWETTTTTN
+780 YNPELKWETTTTTN

-855 AISTTDLLWTI
+855 AISTNDLLWTI

-875 KITELISDDPDYIVT
+875 KVLELIGDDPSYFVT

-895 INGTAQAHAVGHPAS
+895 INGSAQAHVAGYPS
-910 SFYVYQQ
+910 NSFYVYQQ
-917 VYDQDGKPIE
+917 VYGQDGKPIE
-927 SQVVDRNADGVISDA
+927 NQVVDRNGDGVISDA
-942 DKYFYKSPAAPV
+942 DKYLYKSPWAPV
-954 TMGLSS
+954 IMGLAS
-960 RLDWKNWDFGFN
+960 RLDWKNWDLGFS

-990 NTSTASV
+990 NVSPAAV

-1012 SVDLGWKTYDNYA
+1012 LVDLGWQTYDNKS

-1044 LGYSFNGLLK
+1044 LGYSFNNLFK

-1059 GIGGR
+1059 GVGGR

-1074 ITKYDGIDPEVFGG
+1074 ITKYEGIDPEVFGG
-1088 IGGDIFPRPISYI
+1088 IGGDIFPRPISFI
-1101 LGLSLTF
+1101 VGLNLNF

>member
-11 RILTLVMGLFLSL
+11 RILTLLMGLFLSL

-32 NGLVQDATGEPVIG
+32 HGIVKDATGEPVIG
-46 ATVRVVGTQIGTATD
+46 ATVRVVGTQMGTATD

-67 LEGVPQGAK
+67 LDGVPQGAK
-76 LLISSVG
+76 LLVSSVG
-83 YEDQEVTAAGNVV
+83 YEDHEVTASSEMVI
-96 VTLAESTQML
+96 TLAESTQML

-146 GGKVAGVSVTSNSGE
+146 GGKVAGVSVTSNGGE
-161 PGGGATIRIR
+161 PGGGASIRIR
-171 GGSSLNASNNPLV
+171 GGSSLNASNNPLI

-197 GISNPLSLV
+197 GISNPLSMV

-237 TTKKGRRGQT
+237 TTKKGRRGQA

-268 SGDEYRDFVAK
+268 SGDEYRDFVK
-279 IFEGNTRAGN
+279 EIFADNTREQ
-289 VMGYA
+289 
-294 WRNAIDADGKAQR
+294 NA
-307 VDMINT
+307 
-313 VNNGKLTRYGVSD
+313 LS
-326 IALPA
+326 
-331 GWSWVEGEGNSGI
+331 
-344 VNPLLGDANTDWQ
+344 LLGNANTDWQ
-357 NEIYRTALSHD
+357 SEIYRTAFSHD
-368 HNLTVAGSVGQILP
+368 HNLTVAGSVGQYLP
-382 YRLSAGYTDQQ
+382 YRISAGYTDQQ

-399 DFKRYTVAL
+399 DYKRYTVAL
-408 NLNPSLFDDHL
+408 NLNPSLFNDHL
-419 TLNLNGKL
+419 TINLSGKL

-433 WADGGAVGNAVR
+433 WADTGAVGNAVR
-445 MDPTQPIYG
+445 MDPTQPIYSSDEKY
-454 NRDANGDGINDYAGV
+454 NGV
-469 GGYFEWLQVNN
+469 GGYFEWLQPNGS
-480 ADPAWPYTKNTNAP
+480 DSAWPYTKNTNAP

-507 GKTHSFIGSA
+507 GKTHSFIGTA
-517 DIDYKIHGFEDLR
+517 EVDYKIHGFEDLR

-543 GHNISTNVS
+543 GHNISANIS

-558 GNTSWYTQSKE
+558 GNNSWYTQSKE
-569 NLQLSTYAQYY
+569 NLQLSAYAQYY

-610 TYPTNSALVFTATD
+610 TYPTNSALFFTD
-624 AENGALIV
+624 ADIENGALQV
-632 TPGQWIPSARYNIDQ
+632 VPGMWIPAANYNVGD

-678 RMNYSYDSRY
+678 RANYSYNNRY

-703 KHWALFPSAAFA
+703 KHWALFPSAALA
-715 WKLNEEAA
+715 WKISEEDFM
-723 LKDGPFSDLKLRLG
+723 KDGPFSDLKLRLG

-760 GSMGAFYDVS
+760 GSMGSFYDIA
-770 GDGSKARPNV
+770 GDGSKAKPNV
-780 YNPELTWETTTTTN
+780 YNPELKWETTTTTN
-794 VGLDWGVMNQRLSG
+794 IGLDWGIMNQRLTG

-825 FSAMTNFRNAFYKNI
+825 FSAMTNFKNAFYKNI

-855 AISTTDLLWTI
+855 AISTNDLLWTI

-875 KITELISDDPDYIVT
+875 KITELISDDPDYFVT

-895 INGTAQAHAVGHPAS
+895 INGNAQAHVVGHPS
-910 SFYVYQQ
+910 NSFYVYQQ
-917 VYDQDGKPIE
+917 VYGQDGKPIE
-927 SQVVDRNADGVISDA
+927 GQVVDRNGDGVISDA
-942 DKYFYKSPAAPV
+942 DKYLYKSPWAPV
-954 TMGLSS
+954 TMGLAS
-960 RLDWKNWDFGFN
+960 RLDWKNWDFGFS
-972 LRASIGNYMFN
+972 LRASIGNYLFN

-990 NTSTASV
+990 NVSPAAV
-997 FEEVSGFYLNNRPKA
+997 FEEVGAFYLNNRPRK
-1012 SVDLGWKTYDNYA
+1012 SVEMGWQTYNNHA
-1025 IFSDYW
+1025 NFSDYW

-1044 LGYSFNGLLK
+1044 LGYSFNNLLK
-1054 HGSYN
+1054 HGNYN
-1059 GIGGR
+1059 GVGGR

-1088 IGGDIFPRPISYI
+1088 IGGDIFPRPISFI
-1101 LGLSLTF
+1101 VGLSLNF

>member
-1 MKQVNIRIPF
+1 
-11 RILTLVMGLFLSL
+11 MGLFLSL

-32 NGLVQDATGEPVIG
+32 NGIVKDATGEPVIG
-46 ATVRVVGTQIGTATD
+46 ASVRVVGSQQGTVTD

-67 LEGVPQGAK
+67 LDGVPQGAK
-76 LLISSVG
+76 LQISSIG
-83 YEDQEVTAAGNVV
+83 YETHEVTAASDMVI
-96 VTLAESTQML
+96 TLAESTQML

-197 GISNPLSLV
+197 GLSNPLSLV

-237 TTKKGRRGQT
+237 TTKKGRRGQR
-247 PQVSYNG
+247 PAVSYNG
-254 SVTWS
+254 SATWS

-268 SGDEYRDFVAK
+268 TGDEYRDFVK
-279 IFEGNTRAGN
+279 EIFAGSTREQ
-289 VMGYA
+289 
-294 WRNAIDADGKAQR
+294 NA
-307 VDMINT
+307 
-313 VNNGKLTRYGVSD
+313 LS
-326 IALPA
+326 
-331 GWSWVEGEGNSGI
+331 
-344 VNPLLGDANTDWQ
+344 LLGNANTDWQ
-357 NEIYRTALSHD
+357 NEIYRTAFSHD
-368 HNLTVAGSVGQILP
+368 HNLTVSGSVGQILP
-382 YRLSAGYTDQQ
+382 YRISAGFTDQQ

-399 DFKRYTVAL
+399 DYKRYTVAL
-408 NLNPSLFDDHL
+408 NLNPSFFDDHL
-419 TLNLNGKL
+419 TMNLSGKL

-433 WADGGAVGNAVR
+433 WADTGAVGNAVR
-445 MDPTQPIYG
+445 MDPTQPIYSSDEKY
-454 NRDANGDGINDYAGV
+454 NGV
-469 GGYFEWLQVNN
+469 GGYFEWLQPNGS
-480 ADPAWPYTKNTNAP
+480 DSAWPYTKNTNAP

-507 GKTHSFIGSA
+507 GKTHSFIGTA
-517 DIDYKIHGFEDLR
+517 EIDYKIHGFEDLR

-543 GHNISTNVS
+543 GHNISANIS

-558 GNTSWYTQSKE
+558 GNNSWYTQSKE

-610 TYPTNSALVFTATD
+610 TYPTNSALFFTD
-624 AENGALIV
+624 ADRDIPGALVV
-632 TPGQWIPSARYNIDQ
+632 TPGLWVPGATYNVGD
-647 SKAGAIRAE
+647 SKAGAIRGE
-656 GVYRQNN
+656 GAYYQQN

-678 RMNYSYDSRY
+678 RANYTYDNRY

-703 KHWALFPSAAFA
+703 KHWALFPSAALA
-715 WKLNEEAA
+715 WKINEEAF

-760 GSMGAFYDVS
+760 GSQGSYYDIS
-770 GDGSKARPNV
+770 GDGTKARPNV
-780 YNPELTWETTTTTN
+780 YNPELKWETTTTTN
-794 VGLDWGVMNQRLSG
+794 IGLDWGIMNQRLSG

-825 FSAMTNFRNAFYKNI
+825 FSAMTNFKNAFYKNI

-855 AISTTDLLWTI
+855 AISTNDLLWTI

-875 KITELISDDPDYIVT
+875 KITE
-890 TGSIG
+890 
-895 INGTAQAHAVGHPAS
+895 
-910 SFYVYQQ
+910 
-917 VYDQDGKPIE
+917 
-927 SQVVDRNADGVISDA
+927 
-942 DKYFYKSPAAPV
+942 
-954 TMGLSS
+954 
-960 RLDWKNWDFGFN
+960 
-972 LRASIGNYMFN
+972 
-983 NVMQGYH
+983 
-990 NTSTASV
+990 
-997 FEEVSGFYLNNRPKA
+997 
-1012 SVDLGWKTYDNYA
+1012 
-1025 IFSDYW
+1025 
-1031 VQNASFLKCDNIT
+1031 
-1044 LGYSFNGLLK
+1044 
-1054 HGSYN
+1054 
-1059 GIGGR
+1059 
-1064 IYGTVSNVFC
+1064 
-1074 ITKYDGIDPEVFGG
+1074 
-1088 IGGDIFPRPISYI
+1088 
-1101 LGLSLTF
+1101 

>member
-32 NGLVQDATGEPVIG
+32 NGIVKDATGEPVIG
-46 ATVRVVGTQIGTATD
+46 ASVRVVGTQQGTVTD

-67 LEGVPQGAK
+67 LDGVPQGAK
-76 LLISSVG
+76 LLITSIG
-83 YEDQEVTAAGNVV
+83 YEDHEVTAASDMV

-121 LTGSVTALKP
+121 LTGSVAALKP
-131 DAKNKGVVVSAQDML
+131 DSKNKGVVVSAQDML
-146 GGKVAGVSVTSNSGE
+146 GGKIAGVSVTSNGGE
-161 PGGGATIRIR
+161 PGGGANIRIR
-171 GGSSLNASNNPLV
+171 GGSSLNASNNPLI

-197 GISNPLSLV
+197 GLSNPLSLV

-237 TTKKGRRGQT
+237 TTKKGRRGQR
-247 PQVSYNG
+247 PSVSYNG
-254 SVTWS
+254 SATWS

-268 SGDEYRDFVAK
+268 NGDEYRDFVKK
-279 IFEGNTRAGN
+279 IFAGNTREE
-289 VMGYA
+289 
-294 WRNAIDADGKAQR
+294 NA
-307 VDMINT
+307 
-313 VNNGKLTRYGVSD
+313 LS
-326 IALPA
+326 
-331 GWSWVEGEGNSGI
+331 
-344 VNPLLGDANTDWQ
+344 LLGNANTDWQ
-357 NEIYRTALSHD
+357 NEIYRTAFSHD
-368 HNLTVAGSVGQILP
+368 HNLTVSGSLGQFLP
-382 YRLSAGYTDQQ
+382 YRVSAGYTDQE

-408 NLNPSLFDDHL
+408 NLNPSFFEDHL
-419 TLNLNGKL
+419 TLNLSGKM

-433 WADGGAVGNAVR
+433 WADTGAVGNAVR
-445 MDPTQPIYG
+445 MDPTQPI
-454 NRDANGDGINDYAGV
+454 RSNDPMYAGV
-469 GGYFEWLQVNN
+469 GGYFEWLQVNGS
-480 ADPAWPYTKNTNAP
+480 DPAWPYTKNTNAP

-507 GKTHSFIGSA
+507 GKAHTFIGTA
-517 DIDYKIHGFEDLR
+517 EIDYKIHGFEDLR
-530 LHLTLGGDFTGGN
+530 LHLTMGGDFTGGN
-543 GHNISTNVS
+543 GHNISANIS

-558 GNTSWYTQSKE
+558 GNTSYYTQSKE

-580 KDFNDKHHFDIM
+580 KDFNDMHHFDIM

-610 TYPTNSALVFTATD
+610 TYPSNSGLFFTPAD
-624 AENGALIV
+624 AENGALKV
-632 TPGQWIPSARYNIDQ
+632 VPGIWIPAATYNVGD

-678 RMNYSYDSRY
+678 RMNYSYANRY

-703 KHWALFPSAAFA
+703 KHWALFPSAALA
-715 WKLNEEAA
+715 WKINEEDFM
-723 LKDGPFSDLKLRLG
+723 KDGPFSDLKLRLG

-760 GSMGAFYDVS
+760 GSMGSFYDIS

-794 VGLDWGVMNQRLSG
+794 IGLDWGVMNQRLSG

-840 GSLRNTGIEFSLNWK
+840 GSLRNTGIEMSLNWK

-875 KITELISDDPDYIVT
+875 KVLELISDDPDYFVT
-890 TGSIG
+890 TGGIG
-895 INGTAQAHAVGHPAS
+895 INGSAQAHVAGYPS
-910 SFYVYQQ
+910 NSFYVYQQ
-917 VYDQDGKPIE
+917 VYDQAGKPIE
-927 SQVVDRNADGVISDA
+927 GQVVDRNGDGVISDA
-942 DKYFYKSPAAPV
+942 DKYLYKSPWAPV
-954 TMGLSS
+954 TMGLGS

-972 LRASIGNYMFN
+972 LRASIGNYLFN

-990 NTSTASV
+990 NVSPAAV

-1012 SVDLGWKTYDNYA
+1012 SVEMGWQTYNNHA

-1044 LGYSFNGLLK
+1044 LGYSFNNLLK
-1054 HGSYN
+1054 HGSYH
-1059 GIGGR
+1059 GVGGR

-1088 IGGDIFPRPISYI
+1088 IGGDIFPRPISFI
-1101 LGLSLTF
+1101 VGLSLNF